1 MFARN
6 NLLILFFLWFVLTA
20 PVTYAGNDLTT
31 TSGGENQRKTMLA
44 LEAALNKSLSV
55 PNAVEMVNVLSPT
68 QIPTADLTQEAKE
81 AKALFEE
88 LERQNKVLTQ
98 FKNNPLQ
105 SLPVAIPL
113 DGTGQGYLALKKAV
127 FYPTHVELEVYAR
140 LYLGDE
146 ELYFGNK
153 KVNYVPGSGFAGNAS
168 LALLGTQEFSNAQYK
183 LSLTGGTAAN
193 LPNANATQLKINCG
207 AFEALVLKGK
217 FEFNKE
223 SFLKLDAKGYP
234 MAEGTVVTSGIDIQ
248 VTNLS
253 SLTVKLKDPLAFT
266 LKKSVTTMGFL
277 LSEAFFDF
285 SEKNTPTVISA
296 QVGMFLGSST
306 VLINQWTGLYTV
318 NSRVYLPQFFIPATP
333 SNPTPERPSF
343 SSSVFLMDAS
353 GIYMK
358 VVGSNVANFKQLGGS
373 PMSIDQISF
382 EIKKSNYTS
391 FALSGKIGV
400 PIAKNPFKKNSPTY
414 DLATASP
421 EEYITYTGSIDDKSQ
436 NFALKVKKQD
446 NLYFVGA
453 KSALR
458 EDSKVEFVEDSPTY
472 VNNRRATTGGA
483 TDTEGT
489 GSDELEEI
497 KDTSGLRT
505 GSHRLQARLVTPKL
519 NFRYV
524 IGLDVQ
530 GKQVSHDTASLKN
543 VLSLGVIL
551 VEDLVV
557 GYSFLAKRPIFKF
570 TRMGYE
576 RLGNAPVFGKIG
588 LKRLMAY
595 YSDADK
601 QCTVNFTFY
610 ANHNPVSKQVVYDAI
625 PDTTSGLNIT
635 AGVDIVFDWEVSDRQ
650 TSEVDFKANFKSISL
665 SILQLK
671 TGDDMGFTLDGTL
684 AYDHN
689 DEEFGTVCRGNITA
703 EFKIK
708 GLKKLATGK
717 QVAPA
722 MPAEDRESPRMT
734 VNWVGGR
741 IEKPADGGKAFSFTY
756 FDFLLSFG
764 EGGAVIGPNSV
775 VNGFGAGF
783 AANMTQTNEV
793 GSRYSLTGK
802 KYIPRR
808 ATGGGLIAVTFASLE
823 KTQRG
828 FIGVYVE
835 GAKASDRE
843 SAGGFR
849 KLSIFGTWEFAR
861 DKVTLEP
868 IDAKGALTA
877 AKIPNSTTSS
887 PTTAPNPTVQK
898 NLTSAQINN
907 AVKMLDVPLD
917 DKFAIFKFDLTF
929 DCTTDDFIMEGNV
942 YGFMHAPLKTDTTG
956 KSTDGNR
963 SYVRGAADSQG
974 AGFLGM
980 VSFKLIVK
988 NLIGENKENKE
999 NKKNGLDKK
1008 NEPNPV
1014 NGYLWIGRPDQPLA
1028 IEININLGKEESP
1041 TYLKIGA
1048 TFYVV
1053 GGNVPLPS
1061 NKVVYTPIV
1070 ENAKS
1075 QINNELIARG
1085 QRPIYFDLP
1094 TSVTMDGTSYFSLG
1108 LSLGGSV
1115 YLSTPTKAVSVYAN
1129 LTLGLGFM
1137 VAYDKNFLS
1146 CNESHWLG
1154 SGVFHGSGD
1163 LGIVL
1168 NIKKTQTKFEILK
1181 GAITA
1186 GGVFDFKG
1194 SYGAMTFEYS
1204 LLGGIVE
1211 GKAFMKFGDSPCLA
1225 GNETYDLNSRVN
1237 LVQGTSP
1244 SAEIIRSEETSTASA
1259 HYTELMI
1266 QRHEMIILKMDPA
1279 VPVYEWCNLR
1289 VNGQVIENVFIAA
1302 NYYSYG
1308 SGLKRFVHQQPN
1320 NQIRFVSNNADYDMD
1335 SRKLYKKWTALHN
1348 PNVDLTLVAE
1358 LVITE
1363 GNQAPDTAW
1372 IPIEGTDF
1380 KQTFTFRTRTWNSF
1394 NDWEA
1399 TKIKGSDRW
1408 HYIRNP

>member
-1 MFARN
+1 M
-6 NLLILFFLWFVLTA
+6 
-20 PVTYAGNDLTT
+20 
-31 TSGGENQRKTMLA
+31 
-44 LEAALNKSLSV
+44 
-55 PNAVEMVNVLSPT
+55 
-68 QIPTADLTQEAKE
+68 
-81 AKALFEE
+81 
-88 LERQNKVLTQ
+88 
-98 FKNNPLQ
+98 
-105 SLPVAIPL
+105 
-113 DGTGQGYLALKKAV
+113 
-127 FYPTHVELEVYAR
+127 
-140 LYLGDE
+140 
-146 ELYFGNK
+146 
-153 KVNYVPGSGFAGNAS
+153 
-168 LALLGTQEFSNAQYK
+168 
-183 LSLTGGTAAN
+183 
-193 LPNANATQLKINCG
+193 
-207 AFEALVLKGK
+207 
-217 FEFNKE
+217 
-223 SFLKLDAKGYP
+223 
-234 MAEGTVVTSGIDIQ
+234 
-248 VTNLS
+248 
-253 SLTVKLKDPLAFT
+253 
-266 LKKSVTTMGFL
+266 
-277 LSEAFFDF
+277 
-285 SEKNTPTVISA
+285 
-296 QVGMFLGSST
+296 
-306 VLINQWTGLYTV
+306 INQWAGLYATTAT
-318 NSRVYLPQFFIPATP
+318 VYLPMYFIPATP
-333 SNPTPERPSF
+333 NNPTPQRPSF
-343 SSSVFLMDAS
+343 QAPTFLLDES
-353 GIYMK
+353 GIYMTAS
-358 VVGSNVANFKQLGGS
+358 GTNVANFKQLGGS
-373 PMSIDQISF
+373 PMTIDRVSF
-382 EIKKSNYTS
+382 TLKKSNYNS
-391 FALSGKIGV
+391 FTLSGKIGI
-400 PIAKNPFKKNSPTY
+400 PIAKSPFKKNSPLY

-421 EEYITYTGSIDDKSQ
+421 EEYITYTGSLDDKSQ
-436 NFALKVKKQD
+436 NFSLKVNKQE
-446 NLYFVGA
+446 NLFFVGA
-453 KSALR
+453 KSTLR
-458 EDSKVEFVEDSPTY
+458 DDSKVDFVQDTPNY
-472 VNNRRATTGGA
+472 RNNRKSTTGGS
-483 TDTEGT
+483 TTSEGT

-497 KDTSGLRT
+497 RDTLGLIT
-505 GSHRLQARLVTPKL
+505 GNHRLQTRLVIPK
-519 NFRYV
+519 FSCRYV

-530 GKQVSHDTASLKN
+530 GKQVSHDTSSNNN
-543 VLSLGVIL
+543 VLSLGVVL

-557 GYSFLAKRPIFKF
+557 GYSHLSKRPIFKF

-588 LKRLMAY
+588 LKRMMAY
-595 YSDADK
+595 YNDTDK
-601 QCTVNFTFY
+601 QCMVNFTFY
-610 ANHNPVSKQVVYDAI
+610 ANHNPTSKQVASAA
-625 PDTTSGLNIT
+625 PDTTSGLQIT
-635 AGVDIVFDWEVSDRQ
+635 AGVDIVFDWEVSHMQ
-650 TSEVDFKANFKSISL
+650 TSEVDFKSNFKSISL
-665 SILQLK
+665 SILQIK
-671 TGDDMGFTLDGTL
+671 TGDDMGFTLDGTI

-689 DEEFGTVCRGNITA
+689 DEEFGMVCRGNITA

-708 GLKKLATGK
+708 GLKKLAMPK
-717 QVAPA
+717 KPVPA
-722 MPAEDRESPRMT
+722 MPEEKDHRESPRMT

-741 IEKPADGGKAFSFTY
+741 INKPADGGKAFSFTY

-764 EGGAVIGPNSV
+764 EGGIAIGPNSV

-835 GAKASDRE
+835 GAKASDKE

-868 IDAKGALTA
+868 INANQALAA
-877 AKIPNSTTSS
+877 AKIPTSTAN
-887 PTTAPNPTVQK
+887 PPATAPNPTVQK
-898 NLTSAQINN
+898 NLSSAQINN

-929 DCTTDDFIMEGNV
+929 DCTTDDFIIEGNV
-942 YGFMHAPLKTDTTG
+942 YGFMHAPLKTDASG
-956 KSTDGNR
+956 QSTDRNR
-963 SYVRGAADSQG
+963 SFVRGAADSQG

-980 VSFKLIVK
+980 VSFKIIAEDAISDSK
-988 NLIGENKENKE
+988 QKKED
-999 NKKNGLDKK
+999 KKNGIDTNKDPK
-1008 NEPNPV
+1008 PV

-1041 TYLKIGA
+1041 NYLKIGA
-1048 TFYVV
+1048 TLFVV

-1061 NKVVYTPIV
+1061 NQVVYTPIV
-1070 ENAKS
+1070 ENAKA
-1075 QINNELIARG
+1075 QINAELRNRG
-1085 QRPIYFDLP
+1085 EREINFNLP
-1094 TSVTMDGTSYFSLG
+1094 SSVTLPGTSYFSLG

-1129 LTLGLGFM
+1129 LTLGVGFM
-1137 VAYDKNFLS
+1137 VAYDKAFIS
-1146 CNESHWLG
+1146 CNDSHWLG

-1168 NIKKTQTKFEILK
+1168 NIKNSQTKFEILK
-1181 GAITA
+1181 GALTA

-1211 GKAFMKFGDSPCLA
+1211 GKAYMKFGDSPCLA

-1289 VNGQVIENVFIAA
+1289 VNGQVIENVLIAA

-1320 NQIRFVSNNADYDMD
+1320 DQIRFVSNNADYDMD

-1358 LVITE
+1358 LVITDGE
-1363 GNQAPDTAW
+1363 QAEDTAW
-1372 IPIEGTDF
+1372 KPIEGTDF

>member
-1 MFARN
+1 MFFRQKTLSLSAV
-6 NLLILFFLWFVLTA
+6 LFVLFRLSVLSAYTHNDPTTA
-20 PVTYAGNDLTT
+20 ESKAKAL
-31 TSGGENQRKTMLA
+31 LA
-44 LEAALNKSLSV
+44 LEASLNKSLSSAN
-55 PNAVEMVNVLSPT
+55 PYEITHLLSPT
-68 QIPTADLTQEAKE
+68 AVPTAELNQEAKD

-88 LERQNKVLTQ
+88 LERRGKILPGLT
-98 FKNNPLQ
+98 NTVLQ

-113 DGTGQGYLALKKAV
+113 EATQSGYLAIKKAT

-153 KVNYVPGSGFAGNAS
+153 KVNYVMASGFAGNAG
-168 LALLGTQEFSNAQYK
+168 LALLGNQEFANTQFK
-183 LSLTGGTAAN
+183 VSLTGGNAVSIPTA
-193 LPNANATQLKINCG
+193 TMSQLKINCG
-207 AFEALVLKGK
+207 AFEGLVLKGR
-217 FEFNKE
+217 FELNKD
-223 SFLKLDAKGYP
+223 SFLKLDSKGYP
-234 MAEGTVVTSGIDIQ
+234 MTAGTAITSVIDMQ
-248 VTNLS
+248 VTNLKE
-253 SLTVKLKDPLAFT
+253 LIVKLKDPLAFT
-266 LKKSVTTMGFL
+266 LKKSVSVMGFL
-277 LSEAFFDF
+277 LNEAYFDF
-285 SEKNTPTVISA
+285 SEKSTPAAIKPA
-296 QVGMFLGSST
+296 VGAFYGQST
-306 VLINQWTGLYTV
+306 DIINQWAGLYATTAT
-318 NSRVYLPQFFIPATP
+318 VYLPMYFIPATP
-333 SNPTPERPSF
+333 NNPTPQRPSF
-343 SSSVFLMDAS
+343 QAPTFLLDES
-353 GIYMK
+353 GIYMTAS
-358 VVGSNVANFKQLGGS
+358 GTNVANFKQLGGS
-373 PMSIDQISF
+373 PMTIDQVSF
-382 EIKKSNYTS
+382 TLKKSNYNS
-391 FALSGKIGV
+391 FTLSGKIGI
-400 PIAKNPFKKNSPTY
+400 PIAKSPFKKNSPLY

-421 EEYITYTGSIDDKSQ
+421 EEYITYTGSLDDKSQ
-436 NFALKVKKQD
+436 NFSLKVNKQE
-446 NLYFVGA
+446 NLFFVGA
-453 KSALR
+453 KSTLR
-458 EDSKVEFVEDSPTY
+458 EDSKVDFVQDTPNY
-472 VNNRRATTGGA
+472 RNNRKSTTGGS
-483 TDTEGT
+483 TTSEGT
-489 GSDELEEI
+489 GSDELVEI
-497 KDTSGLRT
+497 DTTGFST
-505 GSHRLQARLVTPKL
+505 GSHRLQARLVTPKFS
-519 NFRYV
+519 FRYI

-530 GKQVSHDTASLKN
+530 GKQVSHDTASIKN

-551 VEDLVV
+551 VEDLVI

-588 LKRLMAY
+588 LKKLMAY
-595 YSDADK
+595 YSDTDK
-601 QCTVNFTFY
+601 QCTINFTFY
-610 ANHNPVSKQVVYDAI
+610 ANHKPVSKQVVSTNNQA
-625 PDTTSGLNIT
+625 DTLAGLRIT
-635 AGVDIVFDWEVSDRQ
+635 AGVDIVFDWEVSDRN
-650 TSEVDFKANFKSISL
+650 TSEVDFKANFKSIGL
-665 SILQLK
+665 SILQIK
-671 TGDDMGFTLDGTL
+671 TGDDMGFTLDGTI

-708 GLKKLATGK
+708 GLKKLTKHQSTAGTD
-717 QVAPA
+717 P
-722 MPAEDRESPRMT
+722 ESPRMT
-734 VNWVGGR
+734 INWVGGK
-741 IEKPADGGKAFSFTY
+741 IESPTDGGKPFSFTY

-764 EGGAVIGPNSV
+764 ESGPPIGPNSV

-783 AANMTQTNEV
+783 AANMTQTNEI

-808 ATGGGLIAVTFASLE
+808 ATGGGLIAVTFADLE
-823 KTQRG
+823 NSQRG
-828 FIGVYVE
+828 FIGIYIE
-835 GAKASDRE
+835 GAKASDEE

-861 DKVTLEP
+861 DKVELEP
-868 IDAKGALTA
+868 LNAQKALTA
-877 AKIPNSTTSS
+877 AKVPAPKANPPVA
-887 PTTAPNPTVQK
+887 PTQN
-898 NLTSAQINN
+898 NLTAAQINN
-907 AVKMLDVPLD
+907 AVKMLDVSLD
-917 DKFAIFKFDLTF
+917 DKFAIMKFDLTF

-942 YGFMHAPLKTDTTG
+942 YGFMHAPLKAG
-956 KSTDGNR
+956 KDDNR
-963 SYVRGAADSQG
+963 SFVRGAADSQG

-980 VSFKLIVK
+980 ISFKMVV
-988 NLIGENKENKE
+988 ENAISEQQANKE

-1008 NEPNPV
+1008 KEPNPV

-1041 TYLKIGA
+1041 NYLKIGA
-1048 TFYVV
+1048 TFFVV

-1070 ENAKS
+1070 ENAKN
-1075 QINNELIARG
+1075 QINNELLARG
-1085 QRPIYFDLP
+1085 ERAINFDLP
-1094 TSVTMDGTSYFSLG
+1094 TSVTRNGTSYFSLG

-1115 YLSTPTKAVSVYAN
+1115 YLSSPTKAVSVYAN
-1129 LTLGLGFM
+1129 LTLGVGFM
-1137 VAYDKNFLS
+1137 VAYDKSFLS
-1146 CNESHWLG
+1146 CNDSHWLG

-1168 NIKKTQTKFEILK
+1168 NLKNTQTKFEILK

-1211 GKAFMKFGDSPCLA
+1211 GKAFMKFGDSPCLD
-1225 GNETYDLNSRVN
+1225 GKETYDVNSRVN
-1237 LVQGTSP
+1237 LVKDLSP
-1244 SAEIIRSEETSTASA
+1244 HTTIYSSSENSTASA

-1289 VNGQVIENVFIAA
+1289 VDGQGIENVFIAA

-1308 SGLKRFVHQQPN
+1308 SGLKRFVHQQSST
-1320 NQIRFVSNNADYDMD
+1320 QIRFVSNNPDYDMD
-1335 SRKLYKKWTALHN
+1335 DRKLYKKWTALHN

-1363 GNQAPDTAW
+1363 GNQAPNTDW